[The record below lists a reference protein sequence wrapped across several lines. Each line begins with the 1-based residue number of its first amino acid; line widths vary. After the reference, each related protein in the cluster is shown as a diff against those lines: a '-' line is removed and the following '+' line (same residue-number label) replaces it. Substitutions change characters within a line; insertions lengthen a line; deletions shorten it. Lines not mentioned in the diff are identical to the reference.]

1 MKQILLLLLTTFSLS
16 AQVKGVVLD
25 SISGKPIAY
34 VGVFTSKPELN
45 FSADEKG
52 KFEVEGFQKTDTLW
66 FFTTGYQIK
75 KILVKDVKKKI
86 YLTPIKIEKIKD
98 TIKKNSRS
106 KTWMNL
112 ISNPE
117 KFKTNIPSST
127 NLKAFYLNGIDTK
140 DNRILIESI
149 EVSALNLPNTKAIL
163 KLRFFEADSIQNIGN
178 EIQNSAIITNIY
190 NSILTSNFDKIVSST
205 NEISNVKLINENTVI
220 KTQIIIP
227 KQGLF
232 IAFELMNFKDNY
244 EIAYSDRKKYLFP
257 IIESS
262 NIKTKTYSFEKGK
275 WILEEKNNF
284 LPKIKISIIQE
295 EN

>member
-1 MKQILLLLLTTFSLS
+1 
-16 AQVKGVVLD
+16 
-25 SISGKPIAY
+25 
-34 VGVFTSKPELN
+34 
-45 FSADEKG
+45 
-52 KFEVEGFQKTDTLW
+52 
-66 FFTTGYQIK
+66 
-75 KILVKDVKKKI
+75 
-86 YLTPIKIEKIKD
+86 
-98 TIKKNSRS
+98 
-106 KTWMNL
+106 MNL

>member
-98 TIKKNSRS
+98 TIKK
-106 KTWMNL
+106 
-112 ISNPE
+112 IV
-117 KFKTNIPSST
+117 
-127 NLKAFYLNGIDTK
+127 G
-140 DNRILIESI
+140 
-149 EVSALNLPNTKAIL
+149 L
-163 KLRFFEADSIQNIGN
+163 KLG
-178 EIQNSAIITNIY
+178 
-190 NSILTSNFDKIVSST
+190 
-205 NEISNVKLINENTVI
+205 
-220 KTQIIIP
+220 
-227 KQGLF
+227 
-232 IAFELMNFKDNY
+232 
-244 EIAYSDRKKYLFP
+244 
-257 IIESS
+257 
-262 NIKTKTYSFEKGK
+262 
-275 WILEEKNNF
+275 
-284 LPKIKISIIQE
+284 
-295 EN
+295 

>member
-1 MKQILLLLLTTFSLS
+1 MLTTFSLS